1 MKKDKL
7 IIFDLD
13 GTLYKMKGG
22 SFSNSKLH
30 KKISE
35 NAIKYIKTK
44 LKISKHEAE
53 NILKEVVHEYGENI
67 SIALEKKYGLNR
79 YDYFDY
85 VWNVKPKSYI
95 NKSKDIENILIRLN
109 KDYEFLLIS
118 DSPKIWIINVLKALG
133 IDTFFKGKI
142 LSGEGNKRKIFG
154 NRYDDILNKYNIVPS
169 DVIVVGDQEDTDIV
183 PAKKIGLKTIFINQ
197 SKKSKLADV
206 NIRNISNIESAI
218 SFLYDDFRKN
228 KYYVFALNNI
238 KIKEIY
244 KIKVLKGSS
253 SSIVLGYK
261 NSIFKSGVTDNVK
274 KEIQVYKK
282 FKNILGSKYN
292 KIFSHYSI
300 VKQTNDHLVYK
311 VKLLGEYSF
320 EDYLLSPKT
329 KNEELIQIFNNSV
342 LKNIEKI
349 HTNSMSNNME
359 AMKDFYEEILKALHK
374 NLLKANLLN
383 KNNLNLLELLKGNEL
398 IFINNCLSSM
408 THKDLTVGNIIINL
422 KNRNAYFIDPRASV
436 PYSNEKE
443 KYGNIGIDLVGYYIS
458 VLRKEMEIK
467 KKSDHISLTA
477 MKKHITSEIAYYI
490 KEGVTSQPFIDLC
503 NLFWYSVYMACK
515 CDFCLS
521 SERVWLYAEMQN
533 KFNLYFKK
541 VIVHIKNNNKQ

>member
-22 SFSNSKLH
+22 SFVNSKLH
-30 KKISE
+30 QKILK
-35 NAIKYIKTK
+35 NAIRYIKIK

-53 NILKEVVHEYGENI
+53 NILKEIVHEYGENI
-67 SIALEKKYGLNR
+67 SIALEKKYRLNR
-79 YDYFDY
+79 YEYFNY
-85 VWNVKPKSYI
+85 VWNINPKSYI
-95 NKSKDIENILIRLN
+95 NKSNDLENILIRLN
-109 KDYEFLLIS
+109 KDYEFLLMS
-118 DSPKIWIINVLKALG
+118 DSPKIWIVNVLKMLG
-133 IDTFFKGKI
+133 IETFFKGKI

-154 NRYDDILNKYNIVPS
+154 NRYDDILNKHNIVS
-169 DVIVVGDQEDTDIV
+169 ADVIVVGDQETTDIA

-206 NIRNISNIESAI
+206 NIKSINNIESAI
-218 SFLYDDFRKN
+218 NFIYNGFSKN
-228 KYYVFALNNI
+228 KFYIFALNNI

-244 KIKVLKGSS
+244 KAKVLKGSS
-253 SSIVLGYK
+253 NSIILRYK
-261 NSIFKSGVTDNVK
+261 NSIFKSGLAENIN
-274 KEIQVYKK
+274 KEIRVYKK

-300 VKQTNDHLVYK
+300 VKQTNNHLVYK

-329 KNEELIQIFNNSV
+329 KDEELIQIFNSSI
-342 LKNIEKI
+342 LKNIETI
-349 HTNSMSNNME
+349 HTLSMSDNAE
-359 AMKDFYEEILKALHK
+359 AMREFYREILRALHK
-374 NLLKANLLN
+374 NLFKANLLN
-383 KNNLNLLELLKGNEL
+383 KNNLNLLKLLKNNEL

-408 THKDLTVGNIIINL
+408 AHKDLTVGNIIINL
-422 KNRNAYFIDPRASV
+422 KNSASYFIDPRASI

-467 KKSDHISLTA
+467 KKSDHVSLTA
-477 MKKHITSEIAYYI
+477 MKKHITNKITYYI
-490 KEGVTSQPFIDLC
+490 KEGATSQPFIDLC

-521 SERVWLYAEMQN
+521 PERAWLYTEMQN
-533 KFNLYFKK
+533 NFDLYFKK
-541 VIVHIKNNNKQ
+541 VTAHIKKNTE